1 MTTGTMTTVDENNM
15 QLDNA
20 VRSARARVEDVL
32 CEAMPH
38 LCRLG
43 TDSVDNRALARRLA
57 GVPADLTE
65 NQYFIRLNQLSV
77 GVDTTGVLVPKEIRS
92 PAQLDQAMAD
102 ARLLVRLISDGV
114 NRYMAGHTAEVGEAC
129 RQLEAS
135 AR

>member
-1 MTTGTMTTVDENNM
+1 MPTDTVTTVDENNM

-20 VRSARARVEDVL
+20 VRAARARVEAVL
-32 CEAMPH
+32 REAMPH
-38 LCRLG
+38 LYRLG
-43 TDSVDNRALARRLA
+43 NDSADNRALARRLA
-57 GVPADLTE
+57 GIPAPPE
-65 NQYFIRLNQLSV
+65 NQYFLRLNPTSV
-77 GVDTTGVLVPKEIRS
+77 GVDATNVWVPKEIRS
-92 PAQLDQAMAD
+92 PAQLDQAMTD